1 MRNQDQNQEK
11 KPRLLANGPQM
22 VSLEVIG
29 RITDREKM
37 ASALNFCLP

>member
-11 KPRLLANGPQM
+11 KPRLLVNGPQM
-22 VSLEVIG
+22 VNLEVIG
-29 RITDREKM
+29 RITDNGKM